1 MNDSISTQEIVQQQ
15 TQLARRIRNVSLI
28 AAAIVTPAFAVLGSG
43 AQLVFVTPA
52 LTLAVGGAVLLAG
65 AAMKALRHGK
75 VVLTVGEIERMS
87 RPLSY
92 WAVVAGMLMMSL
104 GMVALVLW
112 FALIEVRMGAR

>member
-28 AAAIVTPAFAVLGSG
+28 AAAIVTPAFAVLGLG